1 MTVLV
6 LVDAISRKYFTSE
19 TSWLWDID
27 FERLNAPQVKQIVL
41 AGRYSNDLA
50 VRFSYCPIPPERVR
64 VIGDIGAAV
73 DWVKEHG
80 EGYIY
85 FITCFSDKDKLLTRV
100 QVEQEGRA

>member
-1 MTVLV
+1 MDMLV
-6 LVDAISRKYFTSE
+6 HLLDLPAEEPGLTALAQAGIR
-19 TSWLWDID
+19 I
-27 FERLNAPQVKQIVL
+27 RRAMAPDKL
-41 AGRYSNDLA
+41 
-50 VRFSYCPIPPERVR
+50 RV
-64 VIGDIGAAV
+64 V

>member
-1 MTVLV
+1 M
-6 LVDAISRKYFTSE
+6 
-19 TSWLWDID
+19 
-27 FERLNAPQVKQIVL
+27 
-41 AGRYSNDLA
+41 
-50 VRFSYCPIPPERVR
+50 
-64 VIGDIGAAV
+64 IGDIGAAV